1 MLGPGL
7 ELESAFDAEAEE
19 PEPNPEEP
27 VDEPIAADEDPD
39 ELTVLAMLAREF
51 KLLLPET
58 SRLLAA
64 TPRDV
69 AAN

>member
-1 MLGPGL
+1 MFGPGL
-7 ELESAFDAEAEE
+7 ELESLLDTEADD
-19 PEPNPEEP
+19 PDPNPEDP
-27 VDEPIAADEDPD
+27 VDEPIAADEDPE